1 MIGLHELVSQTPV
14 FRKLSETEQ
23 EKLEGL
29 ATIRTLEKGEILALN
44 GEEWPYVIIIAN
56 GLLHANKES
65 AEGRCFTVRSFSDSD
80 VFWGHALFGRQ
91 PTPTTLFAYKK
102 TVIYQWHGQDIMNLI
117 LNSTEAMWD
126 LCLQLNQ
133 RMLEASKTIEEI
145 MFNPVINRLAKL
157 LLEQF
162 EIKEQP
168 YIDRNMTLDE
178 MASKI
183 GSTREVVCRLLYR
196 FSDNNLI
203 QIDRNKFILIN
214 KIELNKIADGE
225 LLTKS
230 GWQ

>member
-1 MIGLHELVSQTPV
+1 MNGLQELISQVPV
-14 FRKLSETEQ
+14 FRKLSENQQ
-23 EKLEGL
+23 EELGNL
-29 ATIRTLEKGEILALN
+29 ATMRILRKGEILALN
-44 GEEWPYVIIIAN
+44 GEEWPFVIVISN

-65 AEGRCFTVRSFSDSD
+65 AEGRCLTVRSFTDGD
-80 VFWGHALFGRQ
+80 VFWGHALFGQQ

-102 TVIYQWHGQDIMNLI
+102 SVIYQWHGQDILNLI
-117 LNSTEAMWD
+117 LNNPDALWD
-126 LCLQLNQ
+126 LCIQLNQ

-145 MFNPVINRLAKL
+145 TFNSVINRLAKL

-162 EIKEQP
+162 AIEEQT

-214 KIELNKIADGE
+214 KIELIKIADGE

>member
-1 MIGLHELVSQTPV
+1 MIGLHELVSQAPV

-23 EKLEGL
+23 EELKSL
-29 ATIRTLEKGEILALN
+29 ATIRTLGKGEILALN
-44 GEEWPYVIIIAN
+44 GEEWPYVIIISD

-65 AEGRCFTVRSFSDSD
+65 SEGRCFTVRSFSEGD
-80 VFWGHALFGRQ
+80 VFWGHALFGGQ

-225 LLTKS
+225 LLTKN

>member
-1 MIGLHELVSQTPV
+1 MNGLQELIQQVPV

-23 EKLEGL
+23 EELREL
-29 ATIRTLEKGEILALN
+29 VTIRTLEKGEILALN

-56 GLLHANKES
+56 GLIHANKES
-65 AEGRCFTVRSFSDSD
+65 AEGRCLTVRSFSDGD
-80 VFWGHALFGRQ
+80 VFWGHALFGGH

-102 TVIYQWHGQDIMNLI
+102 SVIYQWHGQDIMKLI
-117 LNSTEAMWD
+117 LNSNDALWD

-145 MFNPVINRLAKL
+145 TFNSVINRLAKL

-162 EIKEQP
+162 EIEEQP

-196 FSDNNLI
+196 FSDHNLI
-203 QIDRNKFILIN
+203 QIDRSKFILIN
-214 KIELNKIADGE
+214 KIELNRIADGE
-225 LLTKS
+225 LLTKN

>member
-1 MIGLHELVSQTPV
+1 MIGLQELILQVPV
-14 FRKLSETEQ
+14 FRRLSEEQ
-23 EKLEGL
+23 QEELISL
-29 ATIRTLEKGEILALN
+29 VTIRTLQKGEILALN
-44 GEEWPYVIIIAN
+44 GEEWPYVIIIAD
-56 GLLHANKES
+56 GLLHAKKES
-65 AEGRCFTVRSFSDSD
+65 AEGRCLTVRSFTDGD
-80 VFWGHALFGRQ
+80 VFWGHALFGGH

-102 TVIYQWHGQDIMNLI
+102 STIYQWHGQDIMKLI
-117 LNSTEAMWD
+117 LNSNDALWD

-145 MFNPVINRLAKL
+145 TFNPVINRLAKL

-162 EIKEQP
+162 EIEEQH

-178 MASKI
+178 MAAKI

-225 LLTKS
+225 LITKN